1 MGIFGKSQTEKI
13 KDSILLNIRNDLYNY
28 FKFHDFEKELNTLR
42 DLETNTKNQNDKD
55 TLSKTKNFLEKL
67 NSLLNIN
74 PNSFNYFI
82 MNIIYDISRY
92 LKEGQD
98 TQIEKNIDTAI
109 EIQELKFKI
118 QNIESQLKDFYLQL
132 KHANQ
137 YSNESEVTFLVSKIK
152 ILKAQKETET
162 LDFNTIL
169 ASEAGRN
176 LYNATRNR
184 LKKLKDN
191 SLTPIEVQTTLI
203 GLKEIESISIQTTS
217 RTDEIQAA
225 ALGNKNKKDIFAEAR
240 ELMKDESRINKKDKK
255 DKKDGF
261 EKIEEKLEKEKKK
274 VKI

>member
-13 KDSILLNIRNDLYNY
+13 KDSVLLNIRNDLYKY
-28 FKFHDFEKELNTLR
+28 FKDHDFEKGLNTLR
-42 DLETNTKNQNDKD
+42 DLESNTKNQNNRD
-55 TLSKTKNFLEKL
+55 TLSKTKNFLDEL
-67 NSLLNIN
+67 NSLLNNN

-98 TQIEKNIDTAI
+98 TQIEKNIGTAI
-109 EIQELKFKI
+109 KIQELKFKI
-118 QNIESQLKDFYLQL
+118 QNIESQLKDFERQL
-132 KHANQ
+132 KHASQ
-137 YSNESEVTFLVSKIK
+137 YRNEASVTELVSEIK
-152 ILKAQKETET
+152 SLKAQKETST
-162 LDFNTIL
+162 LDFNTKL
-169 ASEAGRN
+169 ASAAGRKLFN
-176 LYNATRNR
+176 DTITRVGE
-184 LKKLKDN
+184 LKDE
-191 SLTPIEVQTTLI
+191 SLTDIEVEVTLQGLSEIKSI
-203 GLKEIESISIQTTS
+203 GIKTIS

-225 ALGNKNKKDIFAEAR
+225 ALGNKGKKDIFAEAR

>member
-28 FKFHDFEKELNTLR
+28 FKFHDFEKGLNTLR
-42 DLETNTKNQNDKD
+42 DLESNTKNQNNRD
-55 TLSKTKNFLEKL
+55 TLSKTKNFLDKL
-67 NSLLNIN
+67 NSLLNNN

-92 LKEGQD
+92 LKEGQV

-109 EIQELKFKI
+109 KIQELKFKI
-118 QNIESQLKDFYLQL
+118 QNIESQLKDFDLQL
-132 KHANQ
+132 KHAYQ
-137 YSNESEVTFLVSKIK
+137 YRNEASVTELVSVIK
-152 ILKAQKETET
+152 SKKAEKETST
-162 LDFNTIL
+162 HDLNTKL
-169 ASEAGRN
+169 ASAAGRKLFN
-176 LYNATRNR
+176 DTITRV
-184 LKKLKDN
+184 KELKDE
-191 SLTPIEVQTTLI
+191 SLTEYEVQVTLQGLSEIKSI
-203 GLKEIESISIQTTS
+203 GIKTTS

-225 ALGNKNKKDIFAEAR
+225 ALGNKIKKDIFAEAR

>member
-1 MGIFGKSQTEKI
+1 M
-13 KDSILLNIRNDLYNY
+13 
-28 FKFHDFEKELNTLR
+28 
-42 DLETNTKNQNDKD
+42 
-55 TLSKTKNFLEKL
+55 
-67 NSLLNIN
+67 
-74 PNSFNYFI
+74 
-82 MNIIYDISRY
+82 
-92 LKEGQD
+92 
-98 TQIEKNIDTAI
+98 
-109 EIQELKFKI
+109 
-118 QNIESQLKDFYLQL
+118 

-240 ELMKDESRINKKDKK
+240 ELMKDESKINKKVKE
-255 DKKDGF
+255 DGF